1 MDETLDA
8 LFGHHGVASLVLY
21 LSVAAGLYMIA
32 QTGEFGTVLTGLA
45 IGSFTTIF
53 AYSWHEMHG
62 ASFGEKFLVGLIGGL
77 EIAMGYISNTLSFLR
92 VAAFTLNHA
101 ALGLA
106 IFAIADLMGN
116 GYLITVIIG
125 NIFIIVLEGLIVL
138 IQTMR
143 LEYYEGFSRYYFGDG
158 REYIPLKLRT
168 VAVK

>member
-1 MDETLDA
+1 
-8 LFGHHGVASLVLY
+8 
-21 LSVAAGLYMIA
+21 
-32 QTGEFGTVLTGLA
+32 
-45 IGSFTTIF
+45 
-53 AYSWHEMHG
+53 MHG
-62 ASFGEKFLVGLIGGL
+62 ASFEEKFLVGVIGGL

-106 IFAIADLMGN
+106 IFAIADLMGD
-116 GYLITVIIG
+116 GYWLTVVIG
-125 NIFIIVLEGLIVL
+125 NIFIIVMEGAIVL